1 MTEQQPKIPQII
13 DIEQMPP
20 TADIE
25 QMPATQDIV
34 QISATQDQLV
44 VIHPLK
50 WALGGNRYLGVHRIE
65 RIQELIYD
73 SGKIA

>member
-1 MTEQQPKIPQII
+1 MTGQQPKIRQII

-50 WALGGNRYLGVHRIE
+50 
-65 RIQELIYD
+65 
-73 SGKIA
+73 